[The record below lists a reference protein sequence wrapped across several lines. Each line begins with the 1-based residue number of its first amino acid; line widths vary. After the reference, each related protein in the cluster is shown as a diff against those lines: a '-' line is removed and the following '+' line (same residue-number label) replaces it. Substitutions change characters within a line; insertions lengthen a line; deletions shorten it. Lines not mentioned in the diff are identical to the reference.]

1 MIHNAK
7 CEKKSQ
13 MIKPEDLFNLPID
26 EERKKKRFE
35 AKSTKQEMNDFLKK
49 YEAMSKKEAF
59 K

>member
-1 MIHNAK
+1 
-7 CEKKSQ
+7 

-26 EERKKKRFE
+26 EELKKKRFE

-49 YEAMSKKEAF
+49 YEAMTKKEAF